1 MAMLDGLE
9 LGLALVGSP
18 PSQWSGAVAN
28 FEAGMF
34 PRAAEA
40 AAESAK
46 NGEMF
51 KRVGP
56 FVWNYPRSFKP
67 DLAFH

>member
-51 KRVGP
+51 KRADAAQRFADWMAAEGP
-56 FVWNYPRSFKP
+56 PP
-67 DLAFH
+67 A